1 MPETLEKFGLGK
13 IVFEQKVREYK
24 KYSLEDLK
32 EFRAR
37 VIENIETISK
47 MLSISLDLSNIDRAI
62 DSISKYLKEL
72 PICSQDIVDRAR
84 DVLRILS
91 ELDKKDYEV
100 LDRLLFFDY
109 YNILPTTRMLLGY
122 TKGGN
127 PRSWIHLSIR
137 DEISEEIS
145 GKRYGVYGKNIEYR
159 LVGRTPPILMNSRY
173 VRLNF
178 LSKNFFRLFET
189 MVEYEKCYENNIKR
203 LLLLDLKDLLNIL
216 KGVDKAIEYRA
227 GGAGVG

>member
-13 IVFEQKVREYK
+13 IVFEERVREYK

-37 VIENIETISK
+37 VIENIENLSK
-47 MLSISLDLSNIDRAI
+47 MFSISLDLSNIDRAI
-62 DSISKYLKEL
+62 DSVSRVLKEL
-72 PICSQDIVDRAR
+72 PICSPEIVDRAR
-84 DVLRILS
+84 EVLRIFS

-122 TKGGN
+122 TESGN
-127 PRSWIHLSIR
+127 PRSWIHQSIR

-145 GKRYGVYGKNIEYR
+145 GKHYGVYGKNIVYR
-159 LVGRTPPILMNSRY
+159 LVERTPLILMNSRY

-189 MVEYEKCYENNIKR
+189 MVEYEKCYEANIKR
-203 LLLLDLKDLLNIL
+203 ILLLDLKDLLNIL
-216 KGVDKAIEYRA
+216 KAIEKAIEYKT